1 MLLLVA
7 GIVMGIFK
15 ESFNKM
21 KKEEVNESVQRKS
34 D

>member
-1 MLLLVA
+1 MLLLIA
-7 GIVMGIFK
+7 GIVMRIFK
-15 ESFNKM
+15 ESVNKM